1 MTIESLVLMGEIGL
15 AGALGAVTRYVLGRF
30 VAERAGSTFP
40 LGTLLINI
48 TGAFLIAF
56 VFALTAKKLISPSL
70 QSILTTGF
78 LGGYTT
84 FSTMSWEGVQLARGG
99 SNTQSVLYFG
109 STFMLGITAGILGLL
124 LGLLL

>member
-1 MTIESLVLMGEIGL
+1 MGEIGL

-70 QSILTTGF
+70 QSILATGF

-84 FSTMSWEGVQLARGG
+84 FSAMSWEGVQLARGG